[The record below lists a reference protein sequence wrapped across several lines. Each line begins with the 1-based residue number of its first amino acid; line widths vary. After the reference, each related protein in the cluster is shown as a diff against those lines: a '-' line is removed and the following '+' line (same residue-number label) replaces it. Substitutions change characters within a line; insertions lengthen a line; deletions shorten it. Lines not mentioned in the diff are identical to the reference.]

1 VKRVGKRVR
10 GSFKSLVP
18 GPYKESRMES
28 MLNDSRSLQSELEIS
43 FDKVHIVTCGVCSTA
58 PQYHIDIPSFYQ
70 PVKVRRCLTL

>member
-1 VKRVGKRVR
+1 MR

-43 FDKVHIVTCGVCSTA
+43 FDKVHLVTCGVCSTDPSMA
-58 PQYHIDIPSFYQ
+58 PQNHIDIPSFYQ